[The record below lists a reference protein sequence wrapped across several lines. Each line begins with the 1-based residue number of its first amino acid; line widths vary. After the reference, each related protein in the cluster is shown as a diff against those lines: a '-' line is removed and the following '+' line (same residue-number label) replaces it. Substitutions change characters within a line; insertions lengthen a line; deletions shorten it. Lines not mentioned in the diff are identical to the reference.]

1 VLLGVGITL
10 AVVALIAIVVGI
22 MGFPDD
28 NSF

>member
-1 VLLGVGITL
+1 MWTGLIIAL
-10 AVVALIAIVVGI
+10 VVIALIAVVVGI